1 MVYLYI
7 FLVAPIGSSPL
18 PVGSCQH
25 RRHRQNEARIG
36 AAGHRRAD
44 ANQQLAQ
51 EIGRRGKG
59 WLIVVNREGRH
70 ARRCDGKY
78 PTRAGTSSNAIIAAI
93 AFRSSLRTCVYRLLA
108 Q

>member
-7 FLVAPIGSSPL
+7 SGRSDRKL
-18 PVGSCQH
+18 PATCWQCQH
-25 RRHRQNEARIG
+25 RTHRQNEARIG

-51 EIGRRGKG
+51 EIGRGGKG

-78 PTRAGTSSNAIIAAI
+78 PTRAGKSSNAIIAAI
-93 AFRSSLRTCVYRLLA
+93 ASRSSRERVCFVYSRK
-108 Q
+108 